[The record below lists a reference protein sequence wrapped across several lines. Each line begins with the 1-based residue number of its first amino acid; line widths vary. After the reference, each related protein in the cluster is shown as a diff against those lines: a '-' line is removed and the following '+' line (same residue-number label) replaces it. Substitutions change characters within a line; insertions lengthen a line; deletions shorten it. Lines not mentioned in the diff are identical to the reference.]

1 MGFWEKKNEKDYDAE
16 IMELNNKT
24 NELSKETDKN
34 KSDIILFGNDVAELK
49 ETMNNLLDGYKN
61 ISKEYYE
68 MKKIMEDLKNDQKH
82 EIEIKKQKSDILTCG
97 DVCKKIALKNLNQT
111 SLKYF
116 LYELGLLKLNINKH
130 LNTYAVVSDYEKVNS
145 EVGQYMHVSGRV
157 ITFDKEVLNYFNEH
171 ANQLKESIERYLKK
185 QTQFK
190 ESKKHLSK
198 IQVNNYQKE
207 INKICGVS
215 DSYDKEK
222 WAKIYGIYK
231 KYHPNFWNEHNKYV
245 EKFLKENP
253 NEKKPT
259 MITYLVQEVGD
270 GDVLLKIACELFVD

>member
-1 MGFWEKKNEKDYDAE
+1 MGIFGTKEKNYDNE

-24 NELSKETDKN
+24 SELSKATDKN
-34 KSDIILFGNDVAELK
+34 KSDIILFGNDVTKLK
-49 ETMNNLLDGYKN
+49 EEMKYFLEQYKVM
-61 ISKEYYE
+61 SREHSE
-68 MKKIMEDLKNDQKH
+68 MKKLLEDFKNDKKL
-82 EIEIKKQKSDILTCG
+82 EIEITKQKSGILTCV
-97 DVCKKIALKNLNQT
+97 DICKKIALKNLNQT

-171 ANQLKESIERYLKK
+171 TNQLKESIERYLRK

>member
-1 MGFWEKKNEKDYDAE
+1 MGIFGTKEKNYDNE

-24 NELSKETDKN
+24 SELSKATDKN
-34 KSDIILFGNDVAELK
+34 KSDIILFGNDVTKLK
-49 ETMNNLLDGYKN
+49 EEMKYFLEQYKVM
-61 ISKEYYE
+61 SREHSE
-68 MKKIMEDLKNDQKH
+68 MKKLLEDFKNDQKL
-82 EIEIKKQKSDILTCG
+82 EIEITKQKSGILTCG
-97 DVCKKIALKNLNQT
+97 DICKKIALKNLNQT

-171 ANQLKESIERYLKK
+171 TNQLKESIERYLRK

>member
-1 MGFWEKKNEKDYDAE
+1 MGIFGTKEKNYDNE

-24 NELSKETDKN
+24 SELSKATDKN
-34 KSDIILFGNDVAELK
+34 KSDIILFGNDVTELK
-49 ETMNNLLDGYKN
+49 EEMKYFLEQYKVM
-61 ISKEYYE
+61 SREHSE
-68 MKKIMEDLKNDQKH
+68 MKKLLEDFKNDQKL
-82 EIEIKKQKSDILTCG
+82 EIEITKQKSGILTCG
-97 DVCKKIALKNLNQT
+97 DICKKIALKNLNQT

-171 ANQLKESIERYLKK
+171 TNQLKESIERYLRK